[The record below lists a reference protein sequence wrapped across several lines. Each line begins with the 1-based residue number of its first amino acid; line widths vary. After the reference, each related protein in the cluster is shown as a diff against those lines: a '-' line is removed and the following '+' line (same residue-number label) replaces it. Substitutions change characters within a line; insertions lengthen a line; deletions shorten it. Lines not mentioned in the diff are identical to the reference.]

1 MDLVSFLNSQIQPN
15 PLIKENASLK
25 KKNATLEKQLNFI
38 KENDTK
44 QNYVLLKEY

>member
-1 MDLVSFLNSQIQPN
+1 M
-15 PLIKENASLK
+15 IKENASLK
-25 KKNATLEKQLNFI
+25 KKNASLERQLNFI